1 MESCIHFAVLAQ
13 ERKRMVLLEEEAK
26 SKPIRERQRIVVFME
41 VDELGLDP
49 YEFRVYGHIARRGSC
64 FSTLDKVAAT
74 CCMSVRKVQ
83 YALKVLHAANLIHKE
98 ERKGRPS
105 TFKLTKPS
113 NWLGKINSKK
123 LAAIREAVKLGQTQR
138 LARLKMDS
146 VNLDKEKSVDP
157 EEVTYFLDNVPH

>member
-1 MESCIHFAVLAQ
+1 MP
-13 ERKRMVLLEEEAK
+13 LLKEEAK
-26 SKPIRERQRIVVFME
+26 SKPIRERQRIVVFKE

-64 FSTLDKVAAT
+64 FATLDKVAAA

-83 YALKVLHAANLIHKE
+83 YALKVLHTANLIHKE

-113 NWLGKINSKK
+113 RWLGKANPKK
-123 LAAIREAVKLGQTQR
+123 LAEIREAVKLGQKQR

-146 VNLDKEKSVDP
+146 VNLDKEETVDP
-157 EEVTYFLDNVPH
+157 EEATYFLDTVPH